1 MYYWKTK
8 TYKKEK
14 GSKYME
20 SAHPKN
26 KNADT
31 FNVKD
36 LIVRMNDIA
45 NEQAAVER
53 EFRDRVNA
61 MRNNRTTIEKMMDT
75 RKDTQGDII
84 ILDIGTDAYTASIS
98 YDPSLLIK
106 GKTRASVDLATN
118 DVWAFGYGAKYNE
131 RIFDRYSIIDPFEY
145 PHITNEKLLAE
156 ICRRM
161 IKQLPLQN
169 RNDPPA
175 IILVG
180 LDKYTRKEIDSMKYA
195 FEAAGAKCYDSV
207 IIDKD
212 ELKYLLGGINAREKT
227 TPNMRRV
234 YLDEI
239 VVDEERK
246 YELPM
251 KLATVMEYIQSNIV
265 LPVYIDNRNNM
276 HLAGGVKKYQAAKLA
291 GLNEVDVIIED

>member
-1 MYYWKTK
+1 
-8 TYKKEK
+8 
-14 GSKYME
+14 ME
-20 SAHPKN
+20 SAYSVDKN
-26 KNADT
+26 TDA

-36 LIVRMNDIA
+36 LIDEMNAIA
-45 NEQAAVER
+45 NEQATVER

-131 RIFDRYSIIDPFEY
+131 RIFDRYSTIDPFEY

-195 FEAAGAKCYDSV
+195 FEVAGAKCYDSV

-212 ELKYLLGGINAREKT
+212 ELKYLLGGINARKKEKG

-239 VVDEERK
+239 IADEE
-246 YELPM
+246 YEIPM
-251 KLATVMEYIQSNIV
+251 KLSTVMKYIQSDIV

-276 HLAGGVKKYQAAKLA
+276 HLMVDIGKYQAAKLA
-291 GLNEVDVIIED
+291 GLKEVDVIIYDE